1 MLANI
6 LLGIVSLCTMVSF
19 LPQAIKLIKTKESD
33 DISITSWILWVVS
46 SLSYVLYS
54 YLCTDEFMLRLENT
68 LEFSF
73 CILILTLTLIY
84 RNKR

>member
-33 DISITSWILWVVS
+33 DISITSWILWVIS
-46 SLSYVLYS
+46 SLSYVLYA
-54 YLCTDEFMLRLENT
+54 YLCRDEFMLRLENT

>member
-6 LLGIVSLCTMVSF
+6 LLGTVSMCTLVSF

-33 DISITSWILWVVS
+33 DISVSSWILWVIS
-46 SLSYVLYS
+46 SLSYVLYA
-54 YLCTDEFMLRLENT
+54 YLCTNEFMLRLENT

-73 CILILTLTLIY
+73 CLLILFLTLLY
-84 RNKR
+84 RHK

>member
-46 SLSYVLYS
+46 SLSYVLYA

>member
-33 DISITSWILWVVS
+33 DISITSWILWVIS

>member
-6 LLGIVSLCTMVSF
+6 LLGMVSMCTLVSF

-33 DISITSWILWVVS
+33 DISVSSWVLWVIS
-46 SLSYVLYS
+46 SLSYVLYA
-54 YLCTDEFMLRLENT
+54 YLCTNEFMLRLENT

-73 CILILTLTLIY
+73 CLLILFLTLLY
-84 RNKR
+84 RRK